1 MFVWVPG
8 SAGSSDSESTDK
20 SMKADE
26 DAIGDET
33 EKRPLPAVDEFVGRN
48 DARGLEKL
56 NLEDQRFFD
65 FFSRIVLLLDI
76 AGLTKDASAKD
87 PLILLT
93 VGLLFFTVKN
103 LSTAR
108 SKVLP
113 DEFLCNAAFLASSC
127 IVFEVCCTRCILR
140 FAFCDSASAL
150 LTSLDF
156 FCASLYV
163 YFCCSSRSLKRS
175 ILPRAQ

>member
-1 MFVWVPG
+1 MLAWVPG

-20 SMKADE
+20 SIKVEE

-33 EKRPLPAVDEFVGRN
+33 EMRPLPVVDEFVGRN

-56 NLEDQRFFD
+56 NLEDQTLFG
-65 FFSRIVLLLDI
+65 FFSRYVLLLDI
-76 AGLTKDASAKD
+76 AGLTREASAKD

-93 VGLLFFTVKN
+93 VGFLFFTVKN

-113 DEFLCNAAFLASSC
+113 DEFFCDAAFLASSC
-127 IVFEVCCTRCILR
+127 IVFNVCCTKCILR
-140 FAFCDSASAL
+140 FAFRDSSSAL

-156 FCASLYV
+156 FCASL
-163 YFCCSSRSLKRS
+163 FANTCCSSRSLKRS